1 MEFKIVRSHKFFL
14 IPYIYISPKIR
25 FLVWAQ
31 SIEIT
36 FYRHLWFVFLIKFI
50 VTEVHIDSRWFHTN
64 SFDQQVRI
72 RGWTRKCVSKRKIL
86 EISRD
91 VEEIGSRDARRSE
104 YFPASVHGEARDSST
119 VTLIR
124 ARFRRRIRGTR
135 VILVPTNPLPA
146 SFLSFLSSPVTFPPG
161 MTRSRALDSVPWH
174 YVVPH
179 LLVCGS
185 VTKPPP
191 SPSSCPYKSCR
202 EIAFSSRRVIKAAT
216 FHVTSYL
223 DLRRRL
229 FLASGDRLNI

>member
-1 MEFKIVRSHKFFL
+1 MNTKM
-14 IPYIYISPKIR
+14 R
-25 FLVWAQ
+25 FQ
-31 SIEIT
+31 KE
-36 FYRHLWFVFLIKFI
+36 
-50 VTEVHIDSRWFHTN
+50 
-64 SFDQQVRI
+64 
-72 RGWTRKCVSKRKIL
+72 

-185 VTKPPP
+185 VTKPPLP
-191 SPSSCPYKSCR
+191 LLLSLQILSGN
-202 EIAFSSRRVIKAAT
+202 RV
-216 FHVTSYL
+216 
-223 DLRRRL
+223 
-229 FLASGDRLNI
+229 FLASCDKGRHVPRNELSRSQAAAISSKRRPLEYITPRAFFYSDDVDRSHAWMD